1 MKIQAS
7 GVGIRI
13 ASNIRYN
20 IPEQWIE
27 GFTDSYQGLAI
38 KGKSIK
44 LLPELVQGIQRGFA
58 LNGKIRF
65 TVRFAH
71 DPKALISERSSQPMI
86 RLADYV
92 GSTTTAQNLGRHL
105 GKNNTF

>member
-1 MKIQAS
+1 M
-7 GVGIRI
+7 
-13 ASNIRYN
+13 
-20 IPEQWIE
+20 PEQ
-27 GFTDSYQGLAI
+27 
-38 KGKSIK
+38 
-44 LLPELVQGIQRGFA
+44 VQGIQQGFDS
-58 LNGKIRF
+58 NGKIRF

-92 GSTTTAQNLGRHL
+92 GSTTTTQNLGRHL